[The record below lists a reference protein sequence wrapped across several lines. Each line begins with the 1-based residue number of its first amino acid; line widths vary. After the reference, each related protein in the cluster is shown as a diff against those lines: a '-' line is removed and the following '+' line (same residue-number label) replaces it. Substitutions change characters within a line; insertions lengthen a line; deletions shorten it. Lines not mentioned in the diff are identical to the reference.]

1 MMQTANPNISP
12 KDRSTAFL
20 IFGFLL
26 ACYMLTFTGLID
38 SSDGLSTFATT
49 ENLVRRGAFDS
60 NQLLWMGNQQGN
72 IGPDG
77 NLYTRKGL
85 GMVLLAVPLV
95 WAANVWLSIGLVHA
109 AMLLNPLLT
118 AWTGALLFRTGRR
131 LGWSRALSMAAAV
144 IFGLFTMAWPYTQT
158 FFSDPVSGWGLF
170 AAAYGLIAY
179 AQSGRKRYLFGAGVA
194 WGIAYLSRTINL
206 MTLPIY
212 LIGLWLVLPALARR
226 VNETTRDQLR
236 RAFWSYWRPVVTF
249 AIPVALAGLLSLWW
263 NWARF
268 GSIWDTGYVETESFS
283 ANWLFGLFGLTVGP
297 ARGVIWYNPIL
308 LLAIPGAFWF
318 WRYQR
323 RILILTLALVVV
335 YFVVYAKWY
344 MWHGGYSWGARFI
357 APTLPFLS
365 LLATPGWKMLMSDRV
380 WGWIGF
386 GVGALLLVASFV
398 VQALGLLIPYG
409 LVQERL
415 AQLVTPL
422 FADET
427 FINPR
432 YSPLLMQWSMI
443 ERNTIHLAW
452 WRGHAWPDTI
462 DWLPFTISLGAALI
476 GAMFLIQQMRSTQ
489 RDDIEDHTRNWLYGS
504 ALTLLTVGLLTYYNT
519 TLVNPE
525 IRTVAERIEREEH
538 AGDVALLLRPEWT
551 QGFANLYRGSLPV
564 YGVLQQSNLGEA
576 DAMLLERL
584 RNRYTR
590 AWVTPDALPPE
601 QSGWERTLRLH
612 DFVLVDDRISG
623 PSNQRLA
630 LYAMQSAADMVET
643 GLGTIFGDPTL
654 SAVDDAN
661 GWIRLRGYA
670 LTPTAEP
677 GGHILLTLLW
687 QSLQAVDKD
696 YQVFVHLLDDQGAK
710 LLQRDGQPVAWMRPT
725 STWQPGEEITDRY
738 GLLLPATL
746 AAGRYSLAVGL
757 YDPVTGQRLAV
768 SAGPA
773 NFAIEVGPVQ
783 VR

>member
-1 MMQTANPNISP
+1 MQTANPNISP

-85 GMVLLAVPLV
+85 GMVVLAAPLV
-95 WAANVWLSIGLVHA
+95 WIAKVWPSIGLVHA

-118 AWTGALLFRTGRR
+118 AWTGALIFRTGRR
-131 LGWSRALSMAAAV
+131 LGWSRALSIAAAL

-158 FFSDPVSGWGLF
+158 FFSDPVSSWGLF
-170 AAAYGLIAY
+170 AAAYGLVAY

-194 WGIAYLSRTINL
+194 WGVAYLARTINL

-212 LIGLWLVLPALARR
+212 MIGLWLVLPALVRHAGETAGAR
-226 VNETTRDQLR
+226 LR

-249 AIPVALAGLLSLWW
+249 AIPVVFSGLVSLWW

-268 GSIWDTGYVETESFS
+268 GSIWDTGYVETETFS
-283 ANWLFGLFGLTVGP
+283 ANWLFGLFGLTIGP
-297 ARGVIWYNPIL
+297 ARGVIWYSPLL
-308 LLAIPGAFWF
+308 LLAIPGTFWF
-318 WRYQR
+318 WHHQR
-323 RILILTLALVVV
+323 RILVLTLALVAV
-335 YFVVYAKWY
+335 YFAVYAKWY

-365 LLATPGWKMLMSDRV
+365 LLAAPGWKMLMSDRKL
-380 WGWIGF
+380 GWFGV

-398 VQALGLLIPYG
+398 VQVLGLLIPYG
-409 LVQERL
+409 LVQEQL

-427 FINPR
+427 FVNPR
-432 YSPLLMQWSMI
+432 YSPLLMQWSLL
-443 ERNTIHLAW
+443 ERSSIHLAW
-452 WRGHAWPDTI
+452 WRGHAWPDAV
-462 DWLPFTISLGAALI
+462 DWLPLVISLIGVLI
-476 GAMFLIQQMRSTQ
+476 GAVFLIQQMRSMQ
-489 RDDIEDHTRNWLYGS
+489 RDDVDDRARNWLYGS
-504 ALTLLTVGLLTYYNT
+504 ALTLLTAGLLTYYYT
-519 TLVNPE
+519 SLINPE
-525 IRTVAERIEREEH
+525 IRSVAERIEHEDRT
-538 AGDVALLLRPEWT
+538 GDAVLLLRPEWT
-551 QGFANLYRGSLPV
+551 QGLANVYRGALPV
-564 YGVLQQSNLGEA
+564 YGVLQRNNLDEA
-576 DAMLLERL
+576 DAALLDRL
-584 RNRYTR
+584 RGAYTR
-590 AWVTPDALPPE
+590 TWVAPDALSPE
-601 QSGWERTLRLH
+601 QSAWERTLRIH
-612 DFVLVDDRISG
+612 DFVLTDDRISG

-630 LYAMQSAADMVET
+630 LYAMQPAVEMIET
-643 GLGTIFGDPTL
+643 GLGTVFGDPAL
-654 SAVDDAN
+654 SPVSDAN

-687 QSLQAVDKD
+687 QSLQAVTTD
-696 YQVFVHLLDDQGAK
+696 YQVFVHLLDDQGNK
-710 LLQRDGQPVAWMRPT
+710 LLQRDGQPVVWMRPT
-725 STWQPGEEITDRY
+725 STWQPGEEIVDRY
-738 GLLLPATL
+738 GLLLPTTL
-746 AAGRYSLAVGL
+746 AAGRYTLDVGL
-757 YDPVTGQRLAV
+757 YEPLTGQRLAV

-773 NFAIEVGPVQ
+773 NFAIEIGPIQ